1 VLAVDDSGTL
11 SALDAA
17 TGDVRWRHRERGYV
31 GSPAMVGTDAIVA
44 SADGRVHVIDASGNV
59 VATIETQD
67 ARGGAPAGFDYGP
80 TVGGGK
86 LWLADKTGTVW
97 RLGPAAQG
105 SSQLAAAW
113 LHASVDAPFAA
124 FPFVSSAVAWRDS
137 AVVLDTRRHSF
148 FIDPTS
154 GTTTAGPVVG
164 KDGDVLLADP
174 VVAGDTLLI
183 DAGSRL
189 LAVDLPSGAERWSQ
203 PLVGTRYLPP
213 AVQGNTVVT
222 ISDDPNGTQIQAFAL
237 DSGQLLWT
245 APTTPAATKGQ
256 PLIGDGVVFA
266 GSPVAGYDLA
276 TGAPR
281 WTSTVENP
289 SGGMARSSDG
299 RMLFVATL
307 PPNAADGQL
316 IAVNVADGALAWSAT
331 TTGQGL
337 LPLSR
342 LIDLGQTIV
351 LSSFNGSAHGY
362 DAGNGTELWHK
373 EFPSSVLGG
382 PAAIGE
388 RAWFALQSGQVAV
401 LDATGT
407 VTASFQG
414 FGTSINAISVAQ
426 HPAEVGGVVVI
437 PGGSTI
443 FGVKEAS

>member
-1 VLAVDDSGTL
+1 
-11 SALDAA
+11 
-17 TGDVRWRHRERGYV
+17 
-31 GSPAMVGTDAIVA
+31 
-44 SADGRVHVIDASGNV
+44 
-59 VATIETQD
+59 
-67 ARGGAPAGFDYGP
+67 
-80 TVGGGK
+80 
-86 LWLADKTGTVW
+86 
-97 RLGPAAQG
+97 
-105 SSQLAAAW
+105 
-113 LHASVDAPFAA
+113 
-124 FPFVSSAVAWRDS
+124 
-137 AVVLDTRRHSF
+137 
-148 FIDPTS
+148 
-154 GTTTAGPVVG
+154 
-164 KDGDVLLADP
+164 
-174 VVAGDTLLI
+174 
-183 DAGSRL
+183 
-189 LAVDLPSGAERWSQ
+189 
-203 PLVGTRYLPP
+203 
-213 AVQGNTVVT
+213 
-222 ISDDPNGTQIQAFAL
+222 L

-266 GSPVAGYDLA
+266 GSPVAAYDLA

-281 WTSTVENP
+281 WTSAVENP

-299 RMLFVATL
+299 RMLFAATL

-362 DAGNGTELWHK
+362 DGGNGTELWHK